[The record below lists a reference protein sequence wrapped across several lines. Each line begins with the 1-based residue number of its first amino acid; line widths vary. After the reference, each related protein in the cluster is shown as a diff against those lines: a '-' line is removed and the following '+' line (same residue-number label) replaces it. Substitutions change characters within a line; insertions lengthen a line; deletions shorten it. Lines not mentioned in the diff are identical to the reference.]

1 MKLMLYLNNSLVTIY
16 RHVQKT
22 RNEFVSRNKFTYL
35 TILNLI
41 SNQRWIKRKAKQ
53 TLDKWHKDPNNWT
66 LGLFYYNKEDKRIF
80 PQRMAWAG
88 WTVNFANPIS
98 VAVLAIVLIIIIG
111 ISFFAPKNNYP
122 ILLLRYIIQR

>member
-1 MKLMLYLNNSLVTIY
+1 MD
-16 RHVQKT
+16 QK
-22 RNEFVSRNKFTYL
+22 EKPSKE
-35 TILNLI
+35 
-41 SNQRWIKRKAKQ
+41 

-98 VAVLAIVLIIIIG
+98 VAVLAIVLIIIIR
-111 ISFFAPKNNYP
+111 ISFSPQKNSYP
-122 ILLLRYIIQR
+122 ILPYIIQR